1 MVTLHWYNETYT
13 CEKAI
18 KMDHEVILYDEFD
31 TEIFHIYG
39 IYGDEWDHVTIEGEW
54 TDILSVER
62 RLRADIDYLLMLV
75 GE

>member
-1 MVTLHWYNETYT
+1 MITLHWYNETYT
-13 CEKAI
+13 GAKAI
-18 KMDHEVILYDEFD
+18 KMDHEVILYNEFD
-31 TEIFHIYG
+31 EEIFHIYG
-39 IYGDEWDHVTIEGEW
+39 IYGDEWTHITIDGEW